1 MNAPSQRG
9 TQSNESVFIC
19 VSLTVGPLT
28 YKGGLAQEASMDAD
42 AAAGVRLLYDGALLP
57 VPSIE
62 KQVQ

>member
-1 MNAPSQRG
+1 MLLPRAEHKGLKVCS
-9 TQSNESVFIC
+9 S
-19 VSLTVGPLT
+19 VSLSLCPLT